1 MGYWVR
7 ALSFLGDP
15 GQFWLLLLGT
25 FICVSSLTLV
35 LNSISLIANTW
46 FGENERGQST
56 AISGL
61 MIPVGSVV
69 ALAIT
74 GVVTGGMDV
83 ADPVDCKNRLEEMI
97 YV

>member
-1 MGYWVR
+1 M
-7 ALSFLGDP
+7 SDP
-15 GQFWLLLLGT
+15 GQFWLLFLGT
-25 FICVSSLTLV
+25 FISTASLTLV

-46 FGENERGQST
+46 FSEKERGQST

-69 ALAIT
+69 ALTIT

-83 ADPVDCKNRLEEMI
+83 DDPVDCINRLKQI
-97 YV
+97 IWA